1 VPEKILQGIPAS
13 GGIAIGPAF
22 LYRPTGVASTRRTLR
37 ADEVEEET
45 NRYLDALAL
54 TRQQIKEIEDK
65 VQKELGDEH
74 AAIFQAHQLVL
85 DDPLFIEEIPKAIE
99 TRRLNAEFLLSEGL
113 GRFKAILA
121 QLEDPYFRER
131 GGDVEDVGNRV
142 MKNLTGAAKDP
153 LKEIDREV
161 VLVAADLSPSDT
173 VSLSP
178 ATVKGFATDIGGRTS
193 HVAIVARS
201 LGLPAAVGM
210 GTLTQEVLDGDILIV
225 DGNEGRII
233 VNPDPKTLKQYRKE
247 KENYEAFYRSLE
259 ALRNLPA
266 RTPDG
271 REVVLAGNI
280 EMPHEVDDVLTHGA
294 QGIGLF
300 RTEFLFLNRDTLPT
314 EDEQYEVY
322 REVAK
327 KMGKHPTIVR
337 TLDVGGDKFL
347 SHVNLAEERNPFLGL
362 RAIRL
367 CLKSPDMFHSQ
378 LRAILRASAH
388 GPLMIMFPMISSVQ
402 EMRQAKAHLK
412 ECMEE
417 LRREK
422 VKFNAAIGVGAMVE
436 IPSAA
441 VIADLLVS
449 ECDFMSIGTNDLIQ
463 YTLAVDRVNE
473 SVAYLYDP
481 LNPAVLRLIHH
492 TIEACREQK
501 KWSGMCG
508 EMAGD
513 PKFVPLLL
521 GLGLDEFSV
530 SGTVIPE
537 IKKVIR
543 QMPYALAQEIA
554 KEALSMH
561 TSEEIL
567 QLIKDKVPAD
577 LRAILF

>member
-1 VPEKILQGIPAS
+1 MPEKILQGIPAS

-22 LYRPTGVASTRRTLR
+22 LYHPTGLASTRRTLR
-37 ADEVEEET
+37 AEEVASEVA
-45 NRYLDALAL
+45 RYRKAIDQ
-54 TRQQIKEIEDK
+54 TRTEIQGIESK

-74 AAIFQAHQLVL
+74 AAIFQAHQVVL
-85 DDPLFIEEIPKAIE
+85 DDPLFVEEIPSAIE
-99 TRRLNAEFLLSEGL
+99 TRRLNAEFLLTEGL
-113 GRFKAILA
+113 TRFKAILS
-121 QLEDPYFRER
+121 QLEDSYFRER
-131 GGDVEDVGNRV
+131 GGDVEDVGSRV
-142 MKNLTGAAKDP
+142 LKNLTGVDKEP
-153 LKEIDREV
+153 LKELDREV
-161 VLVAADLSPSDT
+161 ILVSVDLSPSDT
-173 VSLSP
+173 VTLSP
-178 ATVKGFATDIGGRTS
+178 ETVKGFVTEIGGRTS

-201 LGLPAAVGM
+201 LGLPAAVGI
-210 GTLTQEVLDGDILIV
+210 GNLTNEVLDGDILIV

-280 EMPHEVDDVLTHGA
+280 EIPQEVDDVLAHGA

-322 REVAK
+322 RDVAK

-367 CLKSPDMFHSQ
+367 CLKRPDMFHTQ

-402 EMRQAKAHLK
+402 EMRDAKGHLK
-412 ECMEE
+412 ACMEE
-417 LRREK
+417 LKHEK
-422 VKFNAAIGVGAMVE
+422 IKFNPSLGVGAMVE

-441 VIADLLVS
+441 VIADLLVQ

-481 LNPAVLRLIHH
+481 LNPAVLRLIHR

-501 KWSGMCG
+501 KWAGMCG

-513 PKFVPLLL
+513 PKFVPILL

-530 SGTVIPE
+530 SGSVIPE

-554 KEALSMH
+554 HEALSKN
-561 TSEEIL
+561 TSSEIL
-567 QLIKDKVPAD
+567 ELIKTKVPPD
-577 LRAILF
+577 LKAILF

>member
-1 VPEKILQGIPAS
+1 MAEKILQGIPAS

-22 LYRPTGVASTRRTLR
+22 LYRPTGVATSRRSLR
-37 ADEVEEET
+37 PEEVSLEVA
-45 NRYLDALAL
+45 RYQEALIK
-54 TRQQIKEIEDK
+54 TKRQIQEIESK

-74 AAIFQAHQLVL
+74 AAIFQAHQIVL
-85 DDPLFIEEIPKAIE
+85 DDPLFVEEIPASIE
-99 TRRLNAEFLLSEGL
+99 SRRLNAEFLLSEGL
-113 GRFKAILA
+113 GKFKTILEG
-121 QLEDPYFRER
+121 LEDPYFRER
-131 GGDVEDVGNRV
+131 GGDVADVGNRV
-142 MKNLTGAAKDP
+142 LKNLAGVEKDP
-153 LKEIDREV
+153 LKELDREV
-161 VLVAADLSPSDT
+161 ILVSVDLSPSDT

-178 ATVKGFATDIGGRTS
+178 EHVKGFATDIGGRTS

-210 GTLTQEVLDGDILIV
+210 GTLTSEVLDGDILIV
-225 DGNEGRII
+225 DGNEGRVI
-233 VNPDPKTLKQYRKE
+233 VNPDTKTLKEYRKE
-247 KENYEAFYRSLE
+247 KENYAAFYRSLE

-280 EMPHEVDDVLTHGA
+280 EMPHEVDDVLAHGA

-314 EDEQYEVY
+314 EDEQFEVY
-322 REVAK
+322 REVAR

-347 SHVNLAEERNPFLGL
+347 SHVNIAEERNPFLGL

-367 CLKSPDMFHSQ
+367 CLKRPDLFRTQ

-388 GPLMIMFPMISSVQ
+388 GPLQIMFPMISSVQ
-402 EMRQAKAHLK
+402 EMRQAKLHLK
-412 ECMEE
+412 ACMEE
-417 LRREK
+417 LKHEK
-422 VKFNAAIGVGAMVE
+422 QKFNPAIEVGAMVE

-441 VIADLLVS
+441 VIADLLIT

-481 LNPAVLRLIHH
+481 LNPAVLRLIHR
-492 TIEACREQK
+492 TIVACQDQK
-501 KWSGMCG
+501 KWAGMCG

-530 SGTVIPE
+530 SGSVIPE

-554 KEALSMH
+554 KEALMLH
-561 TSEEIL
+561 TSDEIL
-567 QLIKDKVPAD
+567 DLIRNKVPAD
-577 LRAILF
+577 LKAILF